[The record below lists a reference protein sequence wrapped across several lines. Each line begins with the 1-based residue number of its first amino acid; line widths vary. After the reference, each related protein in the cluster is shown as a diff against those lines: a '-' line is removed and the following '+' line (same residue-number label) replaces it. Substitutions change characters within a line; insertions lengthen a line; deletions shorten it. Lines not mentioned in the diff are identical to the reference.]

1 MSVYIGVD
9 GGGTKTQVFVISERG
24 VATVMAPSSN
34 PNAIGWTTAQQVV
47 VQAIDDC
54 LRTMNFHPDDV
65 DGISIC
71 MSGVD
76 RADES
81 DHLQAV
87 FQAKFAKAFIEV
99 KNDALAA
106 LTAGT
111 KGESGIVLIAGTGS
125 IAVGESDSGEV
136 ARAGGYGYLLGDEG
150 SGFTIGRNGLIAAIQ
165 SFEGRAPKTI
175 LWEKAAKVYDVTH
188 PNQLIPIVYR
198 SERSVNTI
206 ALFAKEVIC
215 MAAEDV
221 IANQLINTVI
231 SEYRQLIAA
240 VFLSLDGD
248 IKRSVV
254 LSGGLF
260 TNTDVLVHR
269 LQAAEPSV
277 HFAPLIHS
285 AASGA
290 ALRAIKG
297 CYQSRG
303 KSQADAVHLWQSNIT
318 KPAVQ
323 LHAESGRTEP
333 GTAGN

>member
-1 MSVYIGVD
+1 MSVFIGVD
-9 GGGTKTQVFVISERG
+9 GGGTKTQVLVISG
-24 VATVMAPSSN
+24 NQGATVIAPSSN
-34 PNAIGWTTAQQVV
+34 PNTVGWATAQQVV

-54 LRTMNFHPDDV
+54 LHAMNLRLDDV
-65 DGISIC
+65 KGISLC

-81 DHLQAV
+81 TRLQTI
-87 FQAKFAKAFIEV
+87 FQTRFPKTLIEV

-125 IAVGESDSGEV
+125 IAVGESDTGEI

-175 LWEKAAKVYDVTH
+175 LWERAAKVYDVTH
-188 PNQLIPIVYR
+188 PNTLIPIVYR
-198 SERSVNTI
+198 AERPINTI
-206 ALFAKEVIC
+206 AMFAKEVIS
-215 MAAEDV
+215 MADEDPV
-221 IANQLINTVI
+221 ANQLVNTVI
-231 SEYRQLIAA
+231 SEYRQLIAT
-240 VFLSLDGD
+240 VFQNLNGNMG
-248 IKRSVV
+248 RTVV

-269 LQAAEPSV
+269 LQAAEPTI
-277 HFAPLIHS
+277 HFIPLMYS

-290 ALRAIKG
+290 VLRAIKG
-297 CYQSRG
+297 CYQYRG
-303 KSQADAVHLWQSNIT
+303 QSHTDAVELWQSNINNLVT
-318 KPAVQ
+318 
-323 LHAESGRTEP
+323 HTESNSNVGHVITYP
-333 GTAGN
+333 